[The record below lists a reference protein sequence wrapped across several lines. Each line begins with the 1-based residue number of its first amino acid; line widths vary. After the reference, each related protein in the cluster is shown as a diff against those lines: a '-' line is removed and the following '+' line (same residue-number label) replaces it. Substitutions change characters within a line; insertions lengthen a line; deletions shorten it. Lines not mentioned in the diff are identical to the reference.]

1 MASLRSLKKD
11 IDYLLSL
18 VLEECM
24 YVIEAYPDAEKE
36 KVWETMRKVI
46 AGHRELRLRV
56 NHLNG
61 KDNPKVVKEYLRQVV
76 QDLYKTANSALE
88 ELSGFTKQP

>member
-36 KVWETMRKVI
+36 KVMETMRKVI
-46 AGHRELRLRV
+46 SGHHELRIRV

-61 KDNPKVVKEYLRQVV
+61 KDNPKMVKEYLRQVV

-88 ELSGFTKQP
+88 ELSGFAKQP